1 MFAIVYI
8 TTSGVEESEKIGE
21 MLVKERLAGCV
32 NIIPSIKSF
41 YWWDDKIEEDEESI
55 LIVKTIEENVKE
67 IIKRVKELHSYENPC
82 IIHLPIKGGSEDY
95 LKWLLREIRG
105 EPGR

>member
-21 MLVKERLAGCV
+21 ILVRERLAGCV

-41 YWWDDKIEEDEESI
+41 YWWDDEIEEDEESI
-55 LIVKTIEENVKE
+55 LIVKTIEEKVKE
-67 IIKRVKELHSYENPC
+67 IIKKVKSLHSYENPC

-95 LKWLLREIRG
+95 LKWLSGEIR
-105 EPGR
+105 